1 MVLLSV
7 DIESNTNHFLYKT
20 SSILNHGITSYS
32 DYYFTTKS
40 KSKGGEMVK
49 CKMFLVRSGG
59 TTSLN
64 GFLFFKTVNAAVTT
78 KSHAL
83 EYLADLWFGMRD
95 KSRYYYTLKGG
106 MLTTWTLP
114 IPLRKSG

>member
-1 MVLLSV
+1 MVLLSQ
-7 DIESNTNHFLYKT
+7 DIQSNTIFCTT
-20 SSILNHGITSYS
+20 SSILSYLNHGITSYS

-83 EYLADLWFGMRD
+83 EYLADLWFRRKD
-95 KSRYYYTLKGG
+95 Y
-106 MLTTWTLP
+106 LP
-114 IPLRKSG
+114 KVRLYIAKL